1 MKTPNLCISPLL
13 FLFTFAFLTSSSAQD
28 DYIHSKEGTKMVR
41 KMGMIMHCLATMH
54 KSRFDKEALAIC
66 QCRIDMLDRHFTL
79 KQYSR
84 HTIDGVI
91 NLNDLIE
98 EDTLLKARMQYC
110 FTASGKTVL
119 LEAEGF
125 QEQFVA
131 NCRKAI
137 QKSTERRL
145 DSVRLTDFC
154 QCQMEMVLTKKL
166 TDDEL
171 RALSDPNS
179 LLFYEVMYKC
189 GNPFITDSNMDNSWT
204 EASAQDIVG
213 PASDTVRI
221 LTIEGMTFIK
231 ARMGSLE
238 KVWLFDTGAS
248 DLLINSDIEA
258 SLKKENIITTASYR
272 GTGKYEM
279 ANGMVDTCRKYLI
292 NGLKIG
298 RYTLNNLM
306 VAVTDKGKKI
316 IVGKGLLNKF
326 SSWAMNNKENILVLN
341 R

>member
-1 MKTPNLCISPLL
+1 MKTPNLCTSALL
-13 FLFTFAFLTSSSAQD
+13 FLFTFVFLTSSSAQD
-28 DYIHSKEGTKMVR
+28 DFIYSKDGARMMR
-41 KMGMIMHCLATMH
+41 KMSMIMHCLALLH
-54 KSRFDKEALAIC
+54 KSRFDKDAVAIC
-66 QCRIDMLDRHFTL
+66 QCRIDMLDRHFTF
-79 KQYSR
+79 KQYKR

-98 EDTLLKARMQYC
+98 EDTLLKASLQHCY
-110 FTASGKTVL
+110 TASGKTVL

-131 NCRKAI
+131 KCRKAI
-137 QKSTERRL
+137 QKNTEKQL

-171 RALSDPNS
+171 RKLSDPNS

-189 GNPFITDSNMDNSWT
+189 GNPFVTDSNRDNSWT

-213 PASDTVRI
+213 PPSDTVRI
-221 LTIEGMTFIK
+221 LTINGMTFVK

-238 KVWLFDTGAS
+238 EVWLFDTGAS
-248 DLLINSDIEA
+248 DLLINSDMEA
-258 SLKKENIITTASYR
+258 ALKKENIITSTGYR
-272 GTGKYEM
+272 GTGEYEM
-279 ANGMVDTCRKYLI
+279 ANGMVDTCRKYLV

-316 IVGKGLLNKF
+316 IAGKGLLNKF
-326 SSWAMNNKENILVLN
+326 SSWVMNNKENILVLN
-341 R
+341 K